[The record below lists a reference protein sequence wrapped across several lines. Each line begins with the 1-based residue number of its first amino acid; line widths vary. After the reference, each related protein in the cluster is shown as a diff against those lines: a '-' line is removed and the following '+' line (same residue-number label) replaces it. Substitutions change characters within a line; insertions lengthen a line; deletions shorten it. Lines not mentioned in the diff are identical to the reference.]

1 MNPKLPRTSPIA
13 SLRFLPGLSPDAG
26 NSDLLAGETPM
37 DTSLNY
43 VRITLRQGTL
53 PWLRWRASG
62 IGASDA
68 PIIMGECRSRT
79 TEQLMEEKLGLA
91 SPRESTWKMQLG
103 VELEPH
109 ARLIYNH
116 AIGHDVAPVCLQGVT
131 RPWLRASLDGL
142 SADGVRA
149 IEIKCGRAT
158 YWRTR
163 RMGQPP
169 RHYYGQ
175 LQHILALTGLP
186 RIDFV
191 CYFPPDPP
199 ICLTVARDEAY
210 IQKLLEKEEAFWSE
224 VMQRRAELPQA
235 A

>member
-1 MNPKLPRTSPIA
+1 MNTKLPRISPLA
-13 SLRFLPGLSPDAG
+13 SLRFLPGLSPDASTCG
-26 NSDLLAGETPM
+26 VLAGDTSM
-37 DTSLNY
+37 DTSRRYL
-43 VRITLRQGTL
+43 RITFRQGTDV
-53 PWLRWRASG
+53 WHQWRACG

-68 PIIMGECRSRT
+68 PIIMGECASRT
-79 TEQLMEEKLGLA
+79 RAQLMAEKLGLA
-91 SPRESTWKMQLG
+91 APREPNWKMTLG

-116 AIGHDVAPVCLQGVT
+116 AVGHALVPVCLQGVAH
-131 RPWLRASLDGL
+131 PWLRASLDGL
-142 SADGVRA
+142 SADGLRA

-163 RMGQPP
+163 RMGRPP
-169 RHYYGQ
+169 RHYHGQ

-199 ICLTVARDEAY
+199 ICLTVLRDEAY
-210 IQKLLEKEEAFWSE
+210 IQKLLEKEEAFWRE
-224 VMQRRAELPQA
+224 VMQRRPELPQA